1 VAVPQIQIDLQ
12 RPPAERW
19 NALHPYLDEGR
30 QLLAQYATDLGGIAQ
45 FHDMIGA
52 YRDAYIEADN
62 VAELAAIAQMIGASS
77 DEVLVVNLYY
87 DMIKFVLGCTAF
99 AVDTDHGP
107 LHARNLD
114 WWTDNA
120 LLARSTV
127 VVHMQGAT
135 AGPFHLVSW
144 PGFIGAL
151 SGVAPGRFAISLNAV
166 LSDEPPAFAPP
177 ITFVLRSVFETART
191 FTEAVD
197 RLMAAKI
204 ASDCLL
210 LVTGT
215 QLGEMVVV
223 ERTPT
228 RAAVRHPN
236 DGCLVVANDYLGL
249 STSSTTAE
257 TEQELQRTSYGRFE
271 RATAL
276 LAGHMPQS
284 AADCF
289 AVLTDP
295 AVRMRITVQHMV
307 LSATQGLVDVRLPA
321 DQFSVNA
328 LP

>member
-1 VAVPQIQIDLQ
+1 
-12 RPPAERW
+12 
-19 NALHPYLDEGR
+19 
-30 QLLAQYATDLGGIAQ
+30 
-45 FHDMIGA
+45 
-52 YRDAYIEADN
+52 
-62 VAELAAIAQMIGASS
+62 
-77 DEVLVVNLYY
+77 
-87 DMIKFVLGCTAF
+87 MIKFVLGCTAF

-114 WWTDNA
+114 WWTENR

-127 VVHMQGAT
+127 AVHMHGAP
-135 AGPFHLVSW
+135 AGLFHLASW

-197 RLMAAKI
+197 RLVATEI

-215 QLGEMVVV
+215 APGEMVVV

-228 RAAVRHPN
+228 RAAVRHP
-236 DGCLVVANDYLGL
+236 DKGRLVVANDYLAL
-249 STSSTTAE
+249 SPSSAE
-257 TEQELQRTSYGRFE
+257 GGAEQELQRTSCGRFE
-271 RATAL
+271 RTSAL
-276 LAGHMPQS
+276 LADHVPQT
-284 AADCF
+284 AAECF

-295 AVRMRITVQHMV
+295 SVRMGITVQHMV
-307 LSATQGLVDVRLPA
+307 LSAAKGLLDIQLP
-321 DQFSVNA
+321 DEYGW
-328 LP
+328 PE